1 MFGYT
6 LIQNKKILQNYE
18 EVLIWGLEKESE
30 VVRAKV
36 DTGANR
42 TSLDVKIAEKLGLL
56 DKKNIIEKKM
66 FYSGLGQQERYIVN
80 CTFKIADAT
89 ITSEISISDRS
100 HMTHKMIIGRRDIPN
115 FLVKPSKIQEK

>member
-80 CTFKIADAT
+80 CTFEIADAT